1 MSPAVKSL
9 PSPPSMLTG
18 SSCSCV
24 LSGVVDLPE
33 ENREAAYNAI
43 TLPEE
48 FHDFDQPL
56 PDLEWVCLS
65 SCVCVQFQ
73 HQVWSFLSEVYICY
87 MNKSMLLCS
96 SDIDVAQQFTLNQS
110 RVEEI
115 TMRED
120 VGNLSLMQD
129 NDFGKTRT
137 ALQTP
142 ICVPHLHETWIGPKM
157 PSQRIYMYRWLHGMC
172 YYTAQTFHFL

>member
-1 MSPAVKSL
+1 MC
-9 PSPPSMLTG
+9 T
-18 SSCSCV
+18 
-24 LSGVVDLPE
+24 GVVDLPE

-56 PDLEWVCLS
+56 PDLEYVHVYSSELTLS
-65 SCVCVQFQ
+65 HLRKKKIQTPDMNADILRMYVSALFIMQ
-73 HQVWSFLSEVYICY
+73 HKHCTLRFPLP
-87 MNKSMLLCS
+87 

-120 VGNLSLMQD
+120 VGNLSLLQD
-129 NDFGKTRT
+129 NDFGR
-137 ALQTP
+137 
-142 ICVPHLHETWIGPKM
+142 
-157 PSQRIYMYRWLHGMC
+157 S
-172 YYTAQTFHFL
+172 